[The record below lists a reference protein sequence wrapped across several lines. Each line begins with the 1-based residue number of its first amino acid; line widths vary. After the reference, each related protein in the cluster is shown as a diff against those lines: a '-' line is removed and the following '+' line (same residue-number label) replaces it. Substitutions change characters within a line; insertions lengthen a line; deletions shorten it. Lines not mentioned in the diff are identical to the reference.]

1 MPDPISPLAQ
11 ASVDLFNLSL
21 AISTVIV
28 LFVAGLVLYMIPRFR
43 SRGSGEPR
51 QDFGNRKLEIAWTIV
66 PFVLLAIV
74 LGFALPSMGQQEVE
88 TSKAGGPSL
97 QPDVVVTG
105 RQWWWEVRYPASGVA
120 AANEIHLPVGKRILV
135 ELVGG
140 DVIHDLWIPQLGPKM
155 DAVPG
160 QPNWL
165 WLQAQQPG
173 TYQGVCAEYCGTEH
187 AWMLVRAIAMA
198 PAEYTAWLTANT
210 QPATAPTGGNAA
222 RGAQLFTQRTCIS
235 CHAIAG
241 TAAQALA
248 GPNLTHVAS
257 RQILAAGVLENNP
270 ENMARWLRNPQ
281 EVKPGNHMPNVRLSE
296 DEVRDLTA
304 YMETLR

>member
-74 LGFALPSMGQQEVE
+74 LGFALPTMGQQEVE

>member
-74 LGFALPSMGQQEVE
+74 LGFALPTMGQQEVE

-198 PAEYTAWLTANT
+198 PADYTAWLTANT

>member
-74 LGFALPSMGQQEVE
+74 LGFALPTMGQQEVE

-210 QPATAPTGGNAA
+210 QPATTPTGGNAA

>member
-28 LFVAGLVLYMIPRFR
+28 LFVAGLVIYMIPRFR
-43 SRGSGEPR
+43 SRGPGEPR
-51 QDFGNRKLEIAWTIV
+51 QDFGNRRLEIAWTIV
-66 PFVLLAIV
+66 PVALLAIV
-74 LGFALPSMGQQEVE
+74 LSLTLPVMGQQEVE

-120 AANEIHLPVGKRILV
+120 AANEIHLPVGKRVLV
-135 ELVGG
+135 QLVGG

-198 PAEYTAWLTANT
+198 PAEYNAWLTANT
-210 QPATAPTGGNAA
+210 QPAAAPSGGNAA
-222 RGAQLFTQRTCIS
+222 HGAQLFAQRTCIS

-257 RQILAAGVLENNP
+257 RQIIGAGVLDNNP

-281 EVKPGNHMPNVRLSE
+281 EVKPGNHMPSVRLSE

>member
-1 MPDPISPLAQ
+1 
-11 ASVDLFNLSL
+11 
-21 AISTVIV
+21 
-28 LFVAGLVLYMIPRFR
+28 
-43 SRGSGEPR
+43 
-51 QDFGNRKLEIAWTIV
+51 
-66 PFVLLAIV
+66 
-74 LGFALPSMGQQEVE
+74 
-88 TSKAGGPSL
+88 
-97 QPDVVVTG
+97 
-105 RQWWWEVRYPASGVA
+105 
-120 AANEIHLPVGKRILV
+120 
-135 ELVGG
+135 
-140 DVIHDLWIPQLGPKM
+140 
-155 DAVPG
+155 
-160 QPNWL
+160 
-165 WLQAQQPG
+165 
-173 TYQGVCAEYCGTEH
+173 
-187 AWMLVRAIAMA
+187 MLVRAIAMA

-281 EVKPGNHMPNVRLSE
+281 EVKPGNHRPTVRLSE